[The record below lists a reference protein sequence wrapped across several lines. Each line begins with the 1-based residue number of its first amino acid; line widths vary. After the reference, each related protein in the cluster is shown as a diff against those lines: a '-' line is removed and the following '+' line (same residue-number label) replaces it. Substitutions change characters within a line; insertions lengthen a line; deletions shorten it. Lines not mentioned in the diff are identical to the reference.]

1 MEEFSIIAN
10 LTLTNKEVVIYSS
23 DRGTV
28 LKTII
33 LNAPTQTE
41 VVLTFDG
48 VAFPFSV
55 GKEATVISTPIF
67 TKEIKASGVGA
78 NLHITGLQL

>member
-10 LTLTNKEVVIYSS
+10 LTLTNKEVVIYSN
-23 DRGTV
+23 DRGAV

-41 VVLTFDG
+41 VVLTFDKHKSALSLEG
-48 VAFPFSV
+48 NDYC
-55 GKEATVISTPIF
+55 I
-67 TKEIKASGVGA
+67 
-78 NLHITGLQL
+78 